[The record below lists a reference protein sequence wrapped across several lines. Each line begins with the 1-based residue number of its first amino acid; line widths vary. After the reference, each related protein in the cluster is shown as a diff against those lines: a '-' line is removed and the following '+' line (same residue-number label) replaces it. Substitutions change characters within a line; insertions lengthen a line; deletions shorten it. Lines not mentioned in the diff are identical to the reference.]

1 MPRVSCVTVV
11 PARALLWQSWMVAGV
26 ALIALSS
33 KTPQAAAAN
42 PFCTWYV
49 AQSVRQQQDNMQRAC
64 GFKGAEWSFDTR
76 SLAVVCE
83 GQPPQETRAMVEKRQ
98 QMLAECAKTSAPA
111 AGKSGK
117 P

>member
-1 MPRVSCVTVV
+1 MGAS
-11 PARALLWQSWMVAGV
+11 V

-33 KTPQAAAAN
+33 QTPQAAAAN
-42 PFCTWYV
+42 PSCDWYV
-49 AQSVRQQQDNMQRAC
+49 AQSVRQQQENLQRAC
-64 GFKGAEWSFDTR
+64 GFKGAEWSFETR
-76 SLAVVCE
+76 NLSSVCE